1 MIIIFVHFTQKCGAH
16 LGQEPASEV
25 VEAETVVPTICDQH
39 VSHAA
44 MEN

>member
-1 MIIIFVHFTQKCGAH
+1 MNYNLLYNHEYGSH
-16 LGQEPASEV
+16 LSQEPAFEV

-39 VSHAA
+39 IPHAA